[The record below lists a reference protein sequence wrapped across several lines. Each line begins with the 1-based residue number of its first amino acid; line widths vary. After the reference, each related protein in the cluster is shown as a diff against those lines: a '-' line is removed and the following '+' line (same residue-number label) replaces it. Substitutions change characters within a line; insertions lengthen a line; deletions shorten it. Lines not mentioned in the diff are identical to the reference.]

1 MYYLTCVYS
10 IRSANMVMLLSTV
23 TFLDVDVFF
32 DDKSF
37 RVKSNVGC
45 QHRNTGLKTR
55 AVKAISSTFED
66 VVIGV

>member
-1 MYYLTCVYS
+1 MC
-10 IRSANMVMLLSTV
+10 
-23 TFLDVDVFF
+23 FF

-45 QHRNTGLKTR
+45 QYPNTGLKTR